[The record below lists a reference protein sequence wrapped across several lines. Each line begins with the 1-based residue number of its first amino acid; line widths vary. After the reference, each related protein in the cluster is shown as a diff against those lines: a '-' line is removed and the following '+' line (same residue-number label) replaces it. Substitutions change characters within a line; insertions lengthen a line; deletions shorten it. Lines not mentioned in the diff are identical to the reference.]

1 MLPLRHRDLDH
12 RDLVRRSV
20 HDPAFPM
27 LLQRLQRLDHLNGM
41 DHLML
46 VHLFRC
52 VVDIVN
58 LNLVHRQDVEKMGVL
73 QIRDEQNRDEVPTFQ
88 DEVRHFPA
96 NPVDEQV
103 GVELRH
109 LLKMDYFQ
117 DVEGVELRHPL
128 YPLYLLHLLKMDCYQ
143 DEVLALVLLQPVLQ
157 VLQVH
162 SHLEV
167 VVLELAQ
174 QLQLLLLHER
184 L

>member
-27 LLQRLQRLDHLNGM
+27 LLHLLQRLDHLNGM

-58 LNLVHRQDVEKMGVL
+58 QNLVHRQDVEKMGVL
-73 QIRDEQNRDEVPTFQ
+73 QIRDEQNRDEVPTFL

-103 GVELRH
+103 GVEPRH

-117 DVEGVELRHPL
+117 DAEDVEDAELRHPL
-128 YPLYLLHLLKMDCYQ
+128 YPWYPWY
-143 DEVLALVLLQPVLQ
+143 P
-157 VLQVH
+157 
-162 SHLEV
+162 
-167 VVLELAQ
+167 
-174 QLQLLLLHER
+174 
-184 L
+184 

>member
-58 LNLVHRQDVEKMGVL
+58 QNLVHRQDVEKMGVL
-73 QIRDEQNRDEVPTFQ
+73 QIRDEQNRDEVPTFL

-96 NPVDEQV
+96 NLVDEQV

-109 LLKMDYFQ
+109 PLKMDYSQ
-117 DVEGVELRHPL
+117 DVEDAEQRHL
-128 YPLYLLHLLKMDCYQ
+128 TKTDYCQ
-143 DEVLALVLLQPVLQ
+143 DVVLALVLLPPVSQ

-162 SHLEV
+162 SHLKV
-167 VVLELAQ
+167 VVQELAQ
-174 QLQLLLLHER
+174 PLQLLLLHVR
-184 L
+184 P

>member
-1 MLPLRHRDLDH
+1 
-12 RDLVRRSV
+12 
-20 HDPAFPM
+20 
-27 LLQRLQRLDHLNGM
+27 
-41 DHLML
+41 ML

-52 VVDIVN
+52 VVDLVN
-58 LNLVHRQDVEKMGVL
+58 LPQVPLQDVEKMGEL
-73 QIRDEQNRDEVPTFQ
+73 PIRDEQNRDEVPTFQ
-88 DEVRHFPA
+88 DVVRHFPA

-117 DVEGVELRHPL
+117 DVEDVELRHQWKKD
-128 YPLYLLHLLKMDCYQ
+128 YCQ
-143 DEVLALVLLQPVLQ
+143 DVLLALVLLQPVLQ